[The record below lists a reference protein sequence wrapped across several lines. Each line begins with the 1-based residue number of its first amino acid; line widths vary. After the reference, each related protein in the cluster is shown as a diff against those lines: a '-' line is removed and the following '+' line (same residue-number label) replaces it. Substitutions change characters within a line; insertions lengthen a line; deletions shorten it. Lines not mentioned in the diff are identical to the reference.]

1 MSGLSTLPRMAP
13 VAPLAPRHYV
23 AMPASPVLS
32 VLLPTGLPSPQRRAR
47 IAARRAFVQLKQRFI
62 DAVAGIEGSRG
73 RWLRHQVRQT
83 EAPVDLWLLRGAVFD
98 ALRAVDPDP
107 TTRHALHQ
115 ALDSAFPVSAFPE
128 H

>member
-1 MSGLSTLPRMAP
+1 
-13 VAPLAPRHYV
+13 VAA
-23 AMPASPVLS
+23 
-32 VLLPTGLPSPQRRAR
+32 
-47 IAARRAFVQLKQRFI
+47 
-62 DAVAGIEGSRG
+62 IEGSRG

-98 ALRAVDPDP
+98 ALRAADPDP

-115 ALDSAFPVSAFPE
+115 ALDSSFPASAFPE